1 VKQTHRRRR
10 GPRLDLPAILLAPAG
25 VVIVLLAQYAHGA
38 AVGTLVQ
45 GGAALIVF
53 GGTAG
58 AVLLTFSLADVGA
71 AFGAAAKAF
80 RRQEQDIESLVATL
94 VSMSMRAHRNGMLSL
109 DADVDT
115 ISDPF
120 LSEGLM
126 LAVDGTPPPVFRELL
141 NVERSAR
148 DSQDEAPARVFEAAA
163 GYAPTMGILGAVL
176 GLMRVME
183 NLGSPGA
190 LGAGIAVA
198 FVATVYGV
206 GVANLVL
213 LPLAGRLRERA
224 ANAARRRE
232 VIAHGLEAINQRLNP
247 RLVARRLRAFSDGAP
262 RSADLAAWTAARAGS
277 SRLPA

>member
-1 VKQTHRRRR
+1 VSAKHRSR
-10 GPRLDLPAILLAPAG
+10 GLRLDLPAILLAPAG

-38 AVGTLVQ
+38 AVATLIQ
-45 GGAALIVF
+45 GAAALIVF

-71 AFGAAAKAF
+71 ALAAAARAF
-80 RRQEQDIESLVATL
+80 RRQDHDIESLVATL
-94 VSMSMRAHRNGMLSL
+94 VSLSMRAHRSGMLAL
-109 DADVDT
+109 DADLDT
-115 ISDPF
+115 IADPF

-148 DSQDEAPARVFEAAA
+148 DAQDEAPARVFEAAA

-183 NLGSPGA
+183 NLDTPGA

-224 ANAARRRE
+224 AVAARRRE
-232 VIAHGLEAINQRLNP
+232 VIAHGLEAIHQRLNP
-247 RLVARRLRAFSDGAP
+247 RLVARRLRPFSEAAP
-262 RSADLAAWTAARAGS
+262 RGRHTAAWMSDRTAS
-277 SRLPA
+277 TRLPA